1 MCTHCVGDGLVEGA
15 VAGGAGAQGLRRR
28 TQAGGARANAD
39 GISPRPTR
47 ADVHVLQHPESSAN
61 HHLRAEMRGISLIK
75 SFSVRADVVKFSTKK
90 FFRRAKNEIS
100 ESSA

>member
-1 MCTHCVGDGLVEGA
+1 VGPPRELTLDDAFVEKMCTHCVGDGLVEGA

-47 ADVHVLQHPESSAN
+47 ADVHVLQHPEGSTTARQPPPASRKEFLLLN
-61 HHLRAEMRGISLIK
+61 HRPCGCGKI
-75 SFSVRADVVKFSTKK
+75 
-90 FFRRAKNEIS
+90 
-100 ESSA
+100 